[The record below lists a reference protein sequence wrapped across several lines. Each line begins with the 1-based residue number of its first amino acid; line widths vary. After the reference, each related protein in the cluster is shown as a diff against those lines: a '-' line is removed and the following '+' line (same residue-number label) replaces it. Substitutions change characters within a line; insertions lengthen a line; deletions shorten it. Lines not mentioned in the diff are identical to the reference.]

1 MSVSYKKLFNIM
13 EERGLKKYWLRQNGI
28 NPKVVDALKNNRNVN
43 VSTLLDLC
51 RLLNCQPGDLLEYI
65 QDESQNPTD

>member
-1 MSVSYKKLFNIM
+1 M

-43 VSTLLDLC
+43 VSTLLDFTTLQ
-51 RLLNCQPGDLLEYI
+51 LFEK
-65 QDESQNPTD
+65 

>member
-13 EERGLKKYWLRQNGI
+13 EERGLKKYRLRQNGI

-65 QDESQNPTD
+65 PDESQNPTD